1 MSDTPAAAN
10 VLRKV
15 LSGLTDHACRLEWRS
30 DNPMRLT
37 DTYKE
42 GEGHHTWT
50 EWEIEQF
57 WATYPLGHRCG
68 RSDNHRPPQGAAVRP
83 LSCEGQQSQPYTM
96 AKSKEI
102 CPTYSERC
110 SARELALKFNSL

>member
-57 WATYPLGHRCG
+57 RATYPLGHRCG
-68 RSDNHRPPQGAAVRP
+68 RSDITGHRKAPPFAHYRAKANRATLADAALGKVAAAYDG
-83 LSCEGQQSQPYTM
+83 E
-96 AKSKEI
+96 E
-102 CPTYSERC
+102 
-110 SARELALKFNSL
+110 